1 MGEQQDF
8 DSQSISI
15 RLGADNQWSKLK
27 RIIPWESFRRLLKV
41 IDRTNGGQGGRP
53 RYDVVKMFKVVLL
66 GQWHNLSDNDLEQ
79 ALRVRLDFLVFCG
92 FTLQGDVPDS
102 TTIQDFRTKMIE
114 HDLLDRC
121 LKELNKRLEA
131 ANLKIKSGSLV
142 VDSTVIES
150 ASRPRNTIVPGEGD
164 EPPSKTTS
172 SDPDSQW
179 TKKGKNYHYGY
190 KEHAVVD
197 AQEGYIEVVK
207 VTGAGKHDGKML
219 QSVLK
224 GLRGIKDVLA
234 DKAYASKSNRRYLKA
249 RKIKDSIL
257 RKAARNNPLKE
268 SDLRHNRRI
277 STRRFV
283 VEQHFGTKKRKF
295 QYSRTRYVTTVRVQ
309 AQSYL
314 KAICFNLLKALRM
327 LSPPFPTTA

>member
-1 MGEQQDF
+1 MEQAEAHH
-8 DSQSISI
+8 S
-15 RLGADNQWSKLK
+15 LGVG
-27 RIIPWESFRRLLKV
+27 RLLKV

-92 FTLQGDVPDS
+92 FTLSDS
-102 TTIQDFRTKMIE
+102 
-114 HDLLDRC
+114 
-121 LKELNKRLEA
+121 
-131 ANLKIKSGSLV
+131 
-142 VDSTVIES
+142 
-150 ASRPRNTIVPGEGD
+150 
-164 EPPSKTTS
+164 
-172 SDPDSQW
+172 DSQW
-179 TKKGKNYHYGY
+179 TKKGNNYHYGY

-234 DKAYASKSNRRYLKA
+234 DKAYASKSNRGYLKSS
-249 RKIKDSIL
+249 KIKDSIL

-268 SDLRHNRRI
+268 CDLRHNRRI

-295 QYSRTRYVTTVRVQ
+295 QYSHTRYVTTVRVK

-314 KAICFNLLKALRM
+314 KAICFNLLKAVRM